1 MPKNLLMIFTRN
13 PELGKVKSR
22 LAADIGEEKALEIYK
37 FLLQHSQKIT
47 SPLKVDKQVWYSE
60 EIWDNDIWSNDQFSK
75 HLQQGKDLGE
85 RMQFAFEKGFAA
97 GYTNII
103 IIGSDLYDITSA
115 EIEHAFQKLTENE
128 AVIGPATDGGF
139 YLLGLSVEEYAIF
152 KNKEWGTSTVL
163 KDSLESIKNLKSFQ
177 LSPKNDVDYLSDIE
191 HIDVFQQFLK

>member
-60 EIWDNDIWSNDQFSK
+60 EIWDNDIWPNDQFSK

-97 GYTNII
+97 GYKNII
-103 IIGSDLYDITSA
+103 ICLLYTS
-115 EIEHAFQKLTENE
+115 
-128 AVIGPATDGGF
+128 P
-139 YLLGLSVEEYAIF
+139 
-152 KNKEWGTSTVL
+152 
-163 KDSLESIKNLKSFQ
+163 
-177 LSPKNDVDYLSDIE
+177 SPRDA
-191 HIDVFQQFLK
+191 